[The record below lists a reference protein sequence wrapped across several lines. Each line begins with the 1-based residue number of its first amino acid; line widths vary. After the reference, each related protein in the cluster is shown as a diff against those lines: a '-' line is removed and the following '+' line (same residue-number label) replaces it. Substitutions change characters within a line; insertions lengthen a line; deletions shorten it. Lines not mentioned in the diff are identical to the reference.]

1 MCKTSVLRA
10 REREWFKMIGGD
22 GRTSPRELSSS
33 AKSRGCPEVLVLV
46 TGPASGVETG
56 N

>member
-1 MCKTSVLRA
+1 
-10 REREWFKMIGGD
+10 MIGGD

-33 AKSRGCPEVLVLV
+33 AKSRGCPEVLVVTVEPKLV
-46 TGPASGVETG
+46 TE